1 MSRSTETNTADLRH
15 AGEIPQPATTLAD
28 LEQVPLVPQWT
39 GKSDYRI
46 AMIGI
51 GNVANSLHLPAYRAA
66 GFNVVA
72 AADVSPAALKRAR
85 SAWGIERT
93 YGSYVELLERERPDI
108 VDVTIHDRWP
118 DEKVRAVRAAA
129 AAGAHVL
136 IQKPLAPAFD
146 QCAAMV
152 AAAKQGGIKMAVN
165 HIARWAPA
173 FYAGRQVARSGV
185 LGDLLMVN
193 LEFRNLQRERP
204 MLYTFCVH
212 SFDLLRWWV
221 GREPETIF
229 AARSYPESG
238 QRFVT
243 ATADFGSSTLATV
256 WDDWMTFRNEW
267 WRFRIVGTAGMLVAT
282 EQWNSTME
290 PPSMEVQLADSPTR
304 IFRPRFA
311 QRYQPSG
318 FIGSMRDLM
327 SAIERDAAPVVSG
340 EDNLNT
346 MRMVIGAHVSVARRA
361 AVEVCSVGAGA
372 AVS

>member
-1 MSRSTETNTADLRH
+1 MSSTTAPNTTELRH
-15 AGEIPQPATTLAD
+15 AGEIPRPAATLAD

-51 GNVANSLHLPAYRAA
+51 GNVANSLHLPSYRAA

-72 AADVSPAALKRAR
+72 AADVSPAALERAR

-93 YGSYVELLERERPDI
+93 YESYVEMLERERPDI
-108 VDVTIHDRWP
+108 VDITIHDRWP
-118 DEKVRAVRAAA
+118 DEKVRAVQAAA

-152 AAAKQGGIKMAVN
+152 EAAKRGGIKMAVN
-165 HIARWAPA
+165 HNARWAPV
-173 FYAGRQVARSGV
+173 FYAARQVARSGV

-238 QRFVT
+238 QRFVS
-243 ATADFGSSTLATV
+243 ATADFGGNTLATV
-256 WDDWMTFRNEW
+256 WDDWMTFRSEW

-282 EQWNSTME
+282 EQWNNSME
-290 PPSMEVQLADSPTR
+290 PPSMEVQLADSATR
-304 IFRPRFA
+304 IYRPRFA
-311 QRYQPSG
+311 QRYQPAG

-346 MRMVIGAHVSVARRA
+346 MRMIIGAHESVARRA
-361 AVEVCSVGAGA
+361 AVEVRSVGAGD